1 MSFEC
6 ESFDPEAVLKPLVKA
21 ISVEPLPFRFCRF
34 LVSLIMSK
42 KFSSSRNL
50 VVFGSVLDHILV
62 YSTVLIFMIG
72 LSLFYQV
79 LLMLLVDFWP
89 KFTCTIETIG

>member
-6 ESFDPEAVLKPLVKA
+6 ESFDPKAVLKHLVKA

-50 VVFGSVLDHILV
+50 VVFGSVLNHVLV
-62 YSTVLIFMIG
+62 YSIVLIFMI
-72 LSLFYQV
+72 SLFSFYQV
-79 LLMLLVDFWP
+79 LIYVVSGFVA
-89 KFTCTIETIG
+89 KAYFHT